1 MAEVSESVEIAGSRD
16 EVWAVLADFGAIVE
30 WAPNVDH
37 SCLTTADGEGV
48 GATRRVQVG
57 RNALLERIVEWSP
70 GDALA
75 YELDGLPP
83 IVRSATNRWSLA
95 GEGATT
101 SVTLTTSID
110 TGSRPPQRAVGRVVG
125 RSLAKA
131 SRQMLDGLK
140 AQVEAAQM
148 EEHS

>member
-1 MAEVSESVEIAGSRD
+1 MTEVSESVEIARPRD

-37 SCLTTADGEGV
+37 SCLTTTVRDGV
-48 GATRRVQVG
+48 GAVRRVQVG

-95 GEGATT
+95 SDGSTT
-101 SVTLTTSID
+101 SVTLATSID
-110 TGSRPPQRAVGRVVG
+110 TGSRPPQKAVGRVVG
-125 RSLAKA
+125 RTLAKA

-140 AQVEAAQM
+140 ARVEAAHM
-148 EEHS
+148 EEQ